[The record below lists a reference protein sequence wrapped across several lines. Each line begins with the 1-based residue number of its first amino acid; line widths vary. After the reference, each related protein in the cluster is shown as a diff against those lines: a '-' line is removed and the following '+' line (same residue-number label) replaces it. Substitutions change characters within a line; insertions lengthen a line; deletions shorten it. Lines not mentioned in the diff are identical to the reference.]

1 MPASFFDACANGEI
15 ATARA
20 LLAQDPA
27 LLNKITMDDGRC
39 ISALH
44 AAAEDYEEEVV
55 AFLLEQDGVEVNIRG
70 VASESGE
77 CTGTTPL
84 IGCMADSRCIGVVRM
99 LAAHG
104 AADVN
109 AADAEGLTALH
120 TAAAAGLDEVVEVL
134 LAHGADFDAADA
146 RGRTPLHLARHP
158 PPFYTYETNLSR
170 GSAFAMREPRA
181 HARCMLLLEAPL
193 AQRGTPQDLVRVE
206 KGEVRRL
213 REQLL
218 LAASE
223 EGLLASEEGG
233 LDTAF
238 FVWKGQRAW
247 MREQLVDAT
256 PSPPPSWKDGMDG
269 AMRAHRAT
277 LREFAGKRA
286 AQVYRRALSTPAAT
300 AAGSLASRPSLAVDA
315 AAAPPLRH
323 ELPSGSAKER
333 RFVAACR
340 SMLTDMPREPARC
353 CEANPLCSDRAEA
366 ARHRAARTALMLL
379 APLLPSLPNDVVLEM
394 LRTAERDALGER
406 QACMQG
412 ARRDA
417 LDSGS
422 SDLTSSL
429 GEHHSCLEHQLGGW
443 GSSLGSDSLAW
454 HCACAEAGADACF
467 GSVRAEGSAG
477 AVRAELRR
485 FLGEFGDVG
494 ELSRE
499 QLTLVLPQPCI
510 ATFAELL
517 ALVLVLW
524 IDPPA
529 PDQPAT
535 AATKLVSQSAR
546 LLLTLGPEWAGTA
559 ALLEALSCA
568 VQVEVPVEWL
578 QSQALELRKHRS
590 GSGGAQGA
598 AARQAAA
605 KCDRCGKT
613 AAGEGVVLLRCGRC
627 KHARFCSRRC
637 QKKGWAKHR
646 DRCREPFAPPL
657 SQTGRRVTVL
667 SGAVLRLACARLE
680 AGYVVNDDDDRHRF
694 CEEDRMGHLTSAATA
709 AAMLLVAVPH
719 VAAHAELRNAY
730 ACEVL
735 PEGRVGY
742 LMGWL
747 PRAGLPAIPRVDE
760 MLQEDVEAK
769 QMADA
774 HGWDQD
780 GLFHEMLCEAVEA
793 SNGWQRH
800 SKYCK
805 ALEGVPPAVDG
816 FKTSVTALL
825 AAHGHRA
832 EVPYGEEGEPVPEP
846 SCPLMSGLPTM
857 IRLRDLA
864 TGPPAPATDE
874 DDY

>member
-1 MPASFFDACANGEI
+1 MGEL

-20 LLAQDPA
+20 LLAQDA
-27 LLNKITMDDGRC
+27 SLLNKLTADDERRV
-39 ISALH
+39 SALH
-44 AAAEDYEEEVV
+44 AAAEEYEEEVV

-70 VASESGE
+70 VASESGG
-77 CTGTTPL
+77 CRGITPL
-84 IGCMADSRCIGVVRM
+84 IGCMTDSQCIGVVRM

-134 LAHGADFDAADA
+134 LAHGANFDATDA
-146 RGRTPLHLARHP
+146 RGRTPLHLARHQG
-158 PPFYTYETNLSR
+158 R
-170 GSAFAMREPRA
+170 HRRA
-181 HARCMLLLEAPL
+181 THARCMLLLEAPL
-193 AQRGTPQDLVRVE
+193 AQRGTPQDLARVE

-223 EGLLASEEGG
+223 EGLLGSEEGG

-247 MREQLVDAT
+247 MREQLADAT
-256 PSPPPSWKDGMDG
+256 PSPPPFWKGGMDG

-277 LREFAGKRA
+277 LRESAGKRA

-300 AAGSLASRPSLAVDA
+300 AGSIEADA
-315 AAAPPLRH
+315 AAVPPLLRH
-323 ELPSGSAKER
+323 ELPPGSAKER

-340 SMLTDMPREPARC
+340 SMLTDMPREWKPPDLPSGLDFELEERPGADARTLRSILGA
-353 CEANPLCSDRAEA
+353 EAAPEAEA

-406 QACMQG
+406 QACLQE
-412 ARRDA
+412 ARRDD
-417 LDSGS
+417 LDSSS

-429 GEHHSCLEHQLGGW
+429 GEHQLGGW
-443 GSSLGSDSLAW
+443 GSSLGNDSLAW

-477 AVRAELRR
+477 AVRAERRR

-529 PDQPAT
+529 PDQPAP
-535 AATKLVSQSAR
+535 AATKFVSQSAR

-578 QSQALELRKHRS
+578 QSQALELRKHRM

-598 AARQAAA
+598 AARMCRQLQNNLAECRMLSGILAEH

-613 AAGEGVVLLRCGRC
+613 ADSGEGVVLLRCGCC

-667 SGAVLRLACARLE
+667 SGAVLRLTCARLE
-680 AGYVVNDDDDRHRF
+680 AGYVVNDDDRHRF
-694 CEEDRMGHLTSAATA
+694 CEEDRMAHLTSAATA
-709 AAMLLVAVPH
+709 ASTLLVAVPH
-719 VAAHAELRNAY
+719 VAAHAEVRNAY

-735 PEGRVGY
+735 PEGSAGY
-742 LMGWL
+742 LIGWL
-747 PRAGLPAIPRVDE
+747 HRAGLPAIPRVDE
-760 MLQEDVEAK
+760 MLQVDD
-769 QMADA
+769 DA
-774 HGWDQD
+774 AGWGISSD
-780 GLFHEMLCEAVEA
+780 MLQEAVEA

-816 FKTSVTALL
+816 FRASVTALL
-825 AAHGHRA
+825 AAHGHQA

-864 TGPPAPATDE
+864 FLPPAPATDE
-874 DDY
+874 DY